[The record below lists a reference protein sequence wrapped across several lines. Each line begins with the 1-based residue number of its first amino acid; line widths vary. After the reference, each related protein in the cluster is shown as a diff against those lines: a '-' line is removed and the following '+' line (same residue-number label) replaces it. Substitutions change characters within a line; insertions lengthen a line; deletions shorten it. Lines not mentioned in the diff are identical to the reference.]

1 MRLGRSRRLRS
12 VPPPGLSVLC
22 FMLLPALSR
31 TLHALPTTQACRSN
45 RTTAWVGMVVAARAG
60 MAAGG
65 ESHTCVV
72 GVSPT
77 RAQSTYYQRLVA
89 SVRPPAGHERA
100 SPRLPLTTHLDL
112 GLPAQYKHTALH
124 ATAALVALATALL
137 FCFSK
142 LLGVLPAC

>member
-1 MRLGRSRRLRS
+1 MVRATLAWWVCR
-12 VPPPGLSVLC
+12 
-22 FMLLPALSR
+22 
-31 TLHALPTTQACRSN
+31 LHAHKA
-45 RTTAWVGMVVAARAG
+45 RTA
-60 MAAGG
+60 
-65 ESHTCVV
+65 
-72 GVSPT
+72 
-77 RAQSTYYQRLVA
+77 QRLVA

-100 SPRLPLTTHLDL
+100 SPGLPLTTHLDL